1 MTSGII
7 RYFSYHK
14 VITLNREIGWESIS
28 PNQKYWLAMVILK
41 EHLAANF
48 MSHKT
53 NSRNIF
59 KILFTAILVSV
70 VIRGTQ
76 PSRLLNIEGRKK
88 EK

>member
-1 MTSGII
+1 M
-7 RYFSYHK
+7 
-14 VITLNREIGWESIS
+14 
-28 PNQKYWLAMVILK
+28 ILK
-41 EHLAANF
+41 EYLAPNF

-70 VIRGTQ
+70 VLKDIQ
-76 PSRLLNIEGRKK
+76 LSRWLNAEEKNK

>member
-1 MTSGII
+1 
-7 RYFSYHK
+7 
-14 VITLNREIGWESIS
+14 
-28 PNQKYWLAMVILK
+28 MVILK